1 MSSRPESDPEPSAL
15 PLDPSSAVMSITL
28 LGNPILRARCGEVT
42 EFGKPLSD
50 LVEGMFE
57 ALYATENGV
66 GLSAN
71 QVGRR
76 ERLFVFDFHHGQ
88 AGHVVNP
95 SVVAIGQEL
104 QGGDESCLSIPG
116 LGLPTSRLI
125 HCLVRGF
132 DAHGEPVEYE
142 GEGLAARCFQ
152 HELDHLDGKLYV
164 DRHPVKVRKRIE
176 AEAKELVWWGSE
188 ALDPRSDLYRL
199 QSDGGQ

>member
-1 MSSRPESDPEPSAL
+1 MDPPSAT
-15 PLDPSSAVMSITL
+15 VMSITL
-28 LGNPILRARCGEVT
+28 LGNPILRVRCGEVT
-42 EFGKPLSD
+42 EFEKPLSD
-50 LVEGMFE
+50 LVEKMFE

-76 ERLFVFDFHHGQ
+76 ERLFVFDFYNGDR
-88 AGHVVNP
+88 GHVVNP
-95 SVVAIGQEL
+95 SVVAIGHEL

-132 DAHGEPVEYE
+132 DVHGDPVEYE

-152 HELDHLDGKLYV
+152 HELDHLDGKLYI
-164 DRHPVKVRKRIE
+164 DRHPVKVRKRVE
-176 AEAKELVWWGSE
+176 AEAQELVWWGNE

-199 QSDGGQ
+199 HIDGDQ